1 MNLVKNNKKSR
12 RSNYRNLKKIKI
24 KNTNFFFTSNQS
36 KAIDYNNFESLS
48 VDTVLRNLK
57 RKSTFLDIGAHFG
70 YYSSIIGKNIPK
82 VKVIAIEPILEN
94 FNILKK
100 NLNANEIKNCE
111 IHNLATSDKKDTK
124 AMNLAKI
131 TSRSSFYKPQF
142 SDVRETIEVNTDT
155 VDNIVKNKKIDFVKI
170 DVEGHEIPTLKGMEN
185 TLKNNPKLKILIE
198 FNPNSQIS
206 AGFDPSEL
214 LKTLKNLN
222 FQLIAILEKPWQ
234 LTKAQNGFGPF
245 TCDITNE
252 IDAWTTLINPKYNIN
267 LLCIPKRK
275 SFSVLFFNHTAGL
288 GGSERSLLQLVEKFI
303 EKGVRCRIV
312 LPYEGPLSKKLE
324 EIGAEYEIIN
334 YHWWCS
340 EKKMNNEIIEN
351 TMFES
356 INNLLNSKKSLDGF
370 NPDVI
375 FTNTLTIPWGAL
387 YSKLVNKPHLTFIRE
402 FGTLDFGFEFFYGFE
417 ESMKFINDN
426 SDFVFTNSKATLNY
440 FKKYIDNK
448 KLDYSYAYIEID
460 KNKLKTNTR
469 IYKRKKSLKLI
480 LTGGILPT
488 KGQDIAAKAISS
500 LIKKELDVELILL
513 GPRYDQDYY
522 EKICNYIENNNLTN
536 SISFID
542 YVDNPLSYVNQADIV
557 LMCSKSEA
565 YGRVTIEGMALK
577 KTIIGTNSG
586 ATKELLQN
594 NEKVLYKPGDYN
606 DLSNKIEYFANNK
619 DQINKFGVSNFN
631 FYKKYVRRGVYGS
644 KVLKK
649 LKLIGLNKPPVS
661 RNILNILLTHLS
673 KKLEGKNVEIRVL
686 NSKLNSS
693 IKSKEENIKDLQ
705 KTIDNNVAILNKIYT
720 SKTWKLLNF
729 YKKFLAFFKKK

>member
-1 MNLVKNNKKSR
+1 MLGDYNKNNITS
-12 RSNYRNLKKIKI
+12 LKVKGYDIKY
-24 KNTNFFFTSNQS
+24 TSLKRFQQLIE
-36 KAIDYNNFESLS
+36 IDGYEKFS
-48 VDTVLRNLK
+48 VKTVLNALK
-57 RKSTFLDIGAHFG
+57 NSKIFLDIGSYHGLFSLIAAKN
-70 YYSSIIGKNIPK
+70 YPKLKVYSFEPSKNN
-82 VKVIAIEPILEN
+82 L
-94 FNILKK
+94 NILKK
-100 NLNANEIKNCE
+100 NIRDNNLKNIKYFNFAISSENTTKTFNIADASDSSSLNGHPLTPSIKKQKVTVRTIDSMNLKDIDLIKIDTEGNEIE
-111 IHNLATSDKKDTK
+111 VLQG
-124 AMNLAKI
+124 M
-131 TSRSSFYKPQF
+131 
-142 SDVRETIEVNTDT
+142 VNTM
-155 VDNIVKNKKIDFVKI
+155 KR
-170 DVEGHEIPTLKGMEN
+170 
-185 TLKNNPKLKILIE
+185 NPYMKLLIE
-198 FNPNSQIS
+198 FNPKCLRHNQHNPEKLIVLLENNYDLFLLDDKNNQSIKINSSSWADHIDIMS
-206 AGFDPSEL
+206 Y
-214 LKTLKNLN
+214 KNL
-222 FQLIAILEKPWQ
+222 F
-234 LTKAQNGFGPF
+234 
-245 TCDITNE
+245 
-252 IDAWTTLINPKYNIN
+252 
-267 LLCIPKRK
+267 CIPKRE

-288 GGSERSLLQLVEKFI
+288 GGSERSLLQLVEEFI

-594 NEKVLYKPGDYN
+594 NEKVLFKPGDYY
-606 DLSNKIEYFANNK
+606 DLANKIDYFANNK

-720 SKTWKLLNF
+720 SKTWKLLNL